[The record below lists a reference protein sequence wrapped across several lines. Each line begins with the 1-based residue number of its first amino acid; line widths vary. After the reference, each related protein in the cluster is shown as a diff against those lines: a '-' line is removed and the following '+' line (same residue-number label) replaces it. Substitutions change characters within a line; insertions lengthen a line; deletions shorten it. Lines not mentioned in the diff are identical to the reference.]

1 MHLEYTMLI
10 ESMQLLSYPNLAV
23 DLLGLLITG
32 LFSKYLLIFDSCQV
46 WCWSPYRVGQSRQL
60 DTTASG
66 KSDLN
71 VLNEVEAYNADN
83 ARR

>member
-1 MHLEYTMLI
+1 MLI
-10 ESMQLLSYPNLAV
+10 ESMQLLSYANLAA
-23 DLLGLLITG
+23 DLLGLLITPG

-46 WCWSPYRVGQSRQL
+46 WCWSLYRVGQSRQL

-71 VLNEVEAYNADN
+71 VLNEVEAYNADSP
-83 ARR
+83 RR